1 MSVLEK
7 IFTAVKED
15 PGRTAF
21 MSVSGTL
28 TYEELWEKS
37 GKLASY
43 IDEAAVENRDPVVV
57 YGHKSPYMPVCFLA
71 CVRSGRAY
79 CPVDVSMPEERIR
92 DIAAETGSPL
102 ILAAEQMPYEAE
114 GMITPEKMDGIIG
127 TYPEISPDKAVSGD
141 EVFYIIFTS
150 GSTGRPKGVQIT
162 EKNLDSFVSWSA
174 DLFGGPGVFM
184 NQAPYS
190 FDLSVM
196 DTYTALTSGG
206 TVASLD
212 KALLRDM
219 NHAFGFI
226 RDSGVEY
233 FVSTPSFA
241 NLLLADRQFSS
252 EGFPKISRFVFCGEK
267 LTKETAAKLFERFPD
282 AKVINTYG
290 PTEAT
295 VAVSS
300 TEVTS
305 QMLEDDR
312 TIPVGRPKPGTDIYV
327 DNDELIIAGDSVSP
341 GYYMDEVK
349 TAKAFFTAPDG
360 RQCYRTGDSG
370 QYDDGMLYFS
380 GRLDSQIKMNGYRI
394 ELEDIENNLL
404 KLDGVGAAAVMPR
417 YDGETIKSLTAFV
430 SPRDSGAEPEGR
442 KLRKALREKLPSYMI
457 PKKIKVL
464 DMLPVNS
471 NGKINRK
478 KLEELL

>member
-1 MSVLEK
+1 M
-7 IFTAVKED
+7 
-15 PGRTAF
+15 
-21 MSVSGTL
+21 
-28 TYEELWEKS
+28 
-37 GKLASY
+37 
-43 IDEAAVENRDPVVV
+43 
-57 YGHKSPYMPVCFLA
+57 
-71 CVRSGRAY
+71 
-79 CPVDVSMPEERIR
+79 
-92 DIAAETGSPL
+92 
-102 ILAAEQMPYEAE
+102 
-114 GMITPEKMDGIIG
+114 
-127 TYPEISPDKAVSGD
+127 
-141 EVFYIIFTS
+141 
-150 GSTGRPKGVQIT
+150 
-162 EKNLDSFVSWSA
+162 
-174 DLFGGPGVFM
+174 
-184 NQAPYS
+184 
-190 FDLSVM
+190 
-196 DTYTALTSGG
+196 
-206 TVASLD
+206 
-212 KALLRDM
+212 
-219 NHAFGFI
+219 
-226 RDSGVEY
+226 
-233 FVSTPSFA
+233 
-241 NLLLADRQFSS
+241 
-252 EGFPKISRFVFCGEK
+252 
-267 LTKETAAKLFERFPD
+267 
-282 AKVINTYG
+282 INTYG

-305 QMLEDDR
+305 QMMEDDR

-360 RQCYRTGDSG
+360 RLCYRTGDSG

-404 KLDGVGAAAVMPR
+404 KLDGVGAAAVMPK